1 MMQMND
7 SVDVQLI
14 QTVES
19 ARQVLHPWLQEQ
31 QVGEA
36 MGAHYALYANANQIK
51 LLVAVQAQ
59 AERPLGYLVV
69 APTRLDLF
77 HPLVVLRTN
86 HGPVGELLLRAGL
99 SLQQSYYVTMPAV
112 LADQLACQWLP
123 AEAELLRMY
132 SLSRDDF
139 SPVWHPLVRGG
150 LAADGSPRFE
160 VRLQEQTLLAV
171 AGINWQSQHFAEV
184 YVQTAQ
190 QARGR
195 GYGRAVVTALAT
207 HILKSGRTPLYVVSE
222 TNAASIRLAEAL
234 GFVDSGEREY
244 AGFITRSLL
253 SNTSVRN

>member
-1 MMQMND
+1 LIVLNIKCLFVIIAGSPPQWRLTKINGGAHFRYSDTIINMMQMND

-160 VRLQEQTLLAV
+160 VRLQEQNIVGGCRNQLAIAAFRRSLCADRA
-171 AGINWQSQHFAEV
+171 AGAWTRLWAC
-184 YVQTAQ
+184 
-190 QARGR
+190 R
-195 GYGRAVVTALAT
+195 GYGIGYSYFKKWAHPA
-207 HILKSGRTPLYVVSE
+207 ICG
-222 TNAASIRLAEAL
+222 
-234 GFVDSGEREY
+234 
-244 AGFITRSLL
+244 
-253 SNTSVRN
+253 